1 MKGNAKVVQAL
12 NDILVGELTA
22 INQYFLGA
30 KIAGH
35 HGYERLSHKI
45 HKESLDEMR
54 HAEKLI
60 DRILFLEGL
69 PNLQKLDKVTIAE
82 STIEQ
87 LRADLDSEAH
97 SVERLNSGIKL
108 SRDAGDHGSADL
120 LEELLEA
127 SERHLEWLETQVS
140 LVKQLGDTHYLAQ
153 QLKKDG

>member
-1 MKGNAKVVQAL
+1 MKGNAQVVQTL

-35 HGYERLSHKI
+35 RGYERLAHKVY
-45 HKESLDEMR
+45 KESLDEMR

-69 PNLQKLDKVTIAE
+69 PNLQKLEKVTVAE
-82 STIEQ
+82 SVIDQ
-87 LRADLDSEAH
+87 LRADLESEAR
-97 SVERLNSGIKL
+97 SVERLNAGIKL
-108 SRDAGDHGSADL
+108 SRGAGDHGSADL
-120 LEELLEA
+120 LEELLES
-127 SERHLEWLETQVS
+127 SEKHLEWLETQVG
-140 LVKQLGDTHYLAQ
+140 LVKHLGDTHYLAQ